1 MLPWSDW
8 VVPSAWDPGTKVK
21 IPYTLHCPV
30 STPARCREHGT
41 YGGQGKAVGC
51 VPPTALLF
59 EGAFLTSIKD
69 ADCDLVV
76 GSCAAPCSNG
86 RGVPPRMNLGHQ
98 KFGGLLLRRCPPP
111 RCFILSPACPHS
123 VGAVLTS

>member
-59 EGAFLTSIKD
+59 EGAPIGLCWHCWRNRRTPIKSPSAAAFKSKLLIFALAASSRHRNAKRPASYSRSERATSLT
-69 ADCDLVV
+69 
-76 GSCAAPCSNG
+76 CSNC
-86 RGVPPRMNLGHQ
+86 H
-98 KFGGLLLRRCPPP
+98 
-111 RCFILSPACPHS
+111 
-123 VGAVLTS
+123 